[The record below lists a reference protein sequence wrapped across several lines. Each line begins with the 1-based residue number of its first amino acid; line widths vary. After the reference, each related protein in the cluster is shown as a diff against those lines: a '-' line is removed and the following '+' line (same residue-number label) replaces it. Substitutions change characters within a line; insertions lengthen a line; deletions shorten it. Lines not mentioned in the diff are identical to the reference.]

1 MSTRLLELTHFEA
14 YLMKRALT
22 CLLQSAEIEA
32 KLLEKLN
39 TVPLINPNLTPLT
52 IKELIAKL
60 EDLYEGLS

>member
-14 YLMKRALT
+14 YLIKRGLT
-22 CLLQSAEIEA
+22 CLLQAAEMEA

-39 TVPLINPNLTPLT
+39 DVPLINPNLTPLT
-52 IKELIAKL
+52 IKELVTRL